1 MTSVVYRFSSE
12 LEARIAE
19 NVITY
24 GDVKQR
30 IAEKFNFRS
39 DRTRLVIKFDD
50 IYEIPPKDEQEVEKN
65 RWLIVQRLPR
75 FRDDKSKKYCAAQ
88 TASIKTTGQPT
99 PALRIDDES
108 LKKFRRSHPRRVFD
122 WLPIR
127 EYLQRLL
134 KSQDF
139 ARVCWKPKENW
150 ADPLEVLRFL
160 RRIRSKLT
168 RIPFEALENYFQ
180 FRTDFAGTVYF
191 SRYCGRH
198 DEYLVALERIFF
210 GIFEEDFTMS
220 TSDDKHSH
228 LSVCCN

>member
-1 MTSVVYRFSSE
+1 MASVVYRFSSE
-12 LEARIAE
+12 LESRIVE

-50 IYEIPPKDEQEVEKN
+50 IYEITPKDEQEVEKN

-75 FRDDKSKKYCAAQ
+75 FRDDNYRDAAK
-88 TASIKTTGQPT
+88 TTSIKTTGQPT
-99 PALRIDDES
+99 PALRNDDES
-108 LKKFRRSHPRRVFD
+108 LKKFRRSHPRRVLD

-139 ARVCWKPKENW
+139 ARVCWKPKENCL
-150 ADPLEVLRFL
+150 DPLEVLRFL

-168 RIPFEALENYFQ
+168 RMPFEALVNYFQ

-191 SRYCGRH
+191 SRYCGRQ

-210 GIFEEDFTMS
+210 GLFEEDFTMS
-220 TSDDKHSH
+220 TSDDTHSH
-228 LSVCCN
+228 STVCCN